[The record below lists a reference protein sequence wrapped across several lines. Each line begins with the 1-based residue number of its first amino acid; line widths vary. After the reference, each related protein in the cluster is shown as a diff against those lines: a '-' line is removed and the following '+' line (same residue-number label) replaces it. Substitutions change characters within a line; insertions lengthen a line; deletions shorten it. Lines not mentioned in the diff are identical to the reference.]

1 MRVSLA
7 ERRLSL
13 EVFVV
18 ACVRKGKRKTVVM
31 KQLDPSR
38 TITPVSDVRLVIGR
52 PAAMSKNAVIA
63 QQDSIPIELNGT
75 VVKFVKQDVTIQ
87 IKQVLKV

>member
-7 ERRLSL
+7 ERRLLL

-18 ACVRKGKRKTVVM
+18 GCVRKGKRKTVVM

-38 TITPVSDVRLVIGR
+38 TITPVSDVRLVIG
-52 PAAMSKNAVIA
+52 PAAMPKNAVIA

-75 VVKFVKQDVTIQ
+75 VVMLVKQDVTIQ